1 MGKRKQ
7 GQRRDDSSS
16 MSSDAKRRRETSR
29 PSDGTPWEVFRDAVI
44 QLKDAIQVKMSTE
57 EIFKRKFQKL
67 KEKRKKDKFKHKEEL
82 RILKE
87 NFRILRQGHEDLK
100 LKIQEMRKEG
110 CAEVDQYKA
119 SPSQR
124 SQLIQST
131 RFRLVIE
138 NSVSRTIY
146 KNETVETEDGG
157 GHIKVAMYDG
167 GNPIAP
173 DHPLASVKVDLV
185 VIEGRFNEPKRD
197 SWSKEDF
204 GKSMIT
210 PREGMTR
217 LVKNGTFDL
226 IGGNRDHPGA
236 IIMDNSQKKEVK
248 LGVMI
253 AVHTEERVLEGVS
266 NPFKVQEAKT
276 KSSKKKGIKLSPP
289 VQTQNLVQP
298 TSTHITQHDRGKQKK
313 LPTNDA
319 AENNQ
324 LNYPSATVPLTIEG
338 NGQNLNVNGQ
348 QIPAQ
353 ILGQPTSAYSIQ
365 HGQVYSWAPPSTQN
379 QLCLRPPLPP
389 TEWMIADE
397 SSLACGQDQ
406 YTSFSHGSSEFA
418 YQNPRAYASLT
429 DTQLT
434 FSSEDVSYLNAQTQ
448 LQETYGSFRCGQVLL
463 QWDKP
468 HVELTER
475 WNFFDQLMPLYNTKP
490 RFYRESFPSTSLMD
504 KAHKFLA
511 SISSG
516 DSVWNMITSVTSQAM
531 KTHQRRGVLTRS
543 IEPYDS
549 DQEPPCKKR
558 RNAKYVLRFV
568 NRVCNDYYTYEQIKS
583 DDGTFLKVALYDE
596 NNLVVTSGPLSSAC
610 VEVVLLHGD
619 FNSEGQD
626 YWTSEEFST
635 CLVHPQS
642 AKEPSTLGGD
652 RILALNDGEA
662 DLGNVNFQTSSFH
675 ARTGKFKMGVVITKN
690 VREESVQEGT
700 TRPFLVR
707 VRLGEEP
714 NCDRIT
720 SLEALLRVRTKLP
733 NQVCG
738 ALERDPKENVS
749 ASSVLHDQSLQE
761 ISVLGTS
768 TATEQPPEPWKGV
781 ELTAPSALLK
791 ERKSAEDINH
801 SAHDRSMATAAGVG
815 GGGDSDGRPMSER
828 ARLAHV
834 PQQEPGLNCP
844 RCDSTNTKFC
854 YFNNYNLAQPRH
866 FCHACRRYW
875 TRGGTLRSVR
885 GYRRHTKLSDKP
897 KDTATRAAAMEGI
910 ELPNEVVNEVA
921 VQEDHKPK
929 AMATRAAAM
938 EGIELPKEVAI
949 QEDHKPKVMATRAAA
964 MEGIELPN
972 KVAVEED
979 HKPKAMASR
988 DAAMEGIE
996 LPNEVAVQEDHKPK
1010 AMAARAAAM
1019 EGIELPNEVA
1029 VEEDHKPKV
1038 MASRAAAMEGIE
1050 LPNEVAIQEDHKPKA
1065 MATRAAAMKGIEL
1078 PNEVTVQEDPKDED
1092 DSKEKG
1098 KKPSPP
1104 IPTRNLVQPTSTYV
1118 TEHDKAAKSRGV
1130 GAGNKSA
1137 RARRK

>member
-16 MSSDAKRRRETSR
+16 ISSDAKRRRSGHGETSR
-29 PSDGTPWEVFRDAVI
+29 PNDGTPWEVFRDAVI
-44 QLKDAIQVKMSTE
+44 QLKDVIQVKLSTE

-204 GKSMIT
+204 GKSIIT

-226 IGGNRDHPGA
+226 IGGSRDHPGA

-276 KSSKKKGIKLSPP
+276 KS
-289 VQTQNLVQP
+289 ND
-298 TSTHITQHDRGKQKK
+298 HGKQKK

-324 LNYPSATVPLTIEG
+324 LNYPSATVPLIIEG
-338 NGQNLNVNGQ
+338 NGQNLNGNGQKSCQ

-353 ILGQPTSAYSIQ
+353 MLGQPTRAYSIQ

-397 SSLACGQDQ
+397 SLLARGQDQ
-406 YTSFSHGSSEFA
+406 YTSFSNGSSELA
-418 YQNPRAYASLT
+418 YQNPTAYASLN
-429 DTQLT
+429 DTQVTVIWIELT
-434 FSSEDVSYLNAQTQ
+434 FISEDVHYLNAQTQ
-448 LQETYGSFRCGQVLL
+448 MQETYGSFRCGQVLL

-468 HVELTER
+468 HVEFTER

-504 KAHKFLA
+504 KAHKILA

-516 DSVWNMITSVTSQAM
+516 DSVWKMITSVTSQAM
-531 KTHQRRGVLTRS
+531 KTHQRRGILTRS

-568 NRVCNDYYTYEQIKS
+568 NRVCNDYYTCEQIKS

-642 AKEPSTLGGD
+642 AKESSALGGD

-662 DLGNVNFQTSSFH
+662 NLGNVNFQTSSFH
-675 ARTGKFKMGVVITKN
+675 ARTGKFKMGVVLTRN
-690 VREESVQEGT
+690 VREESVQEGI

-707 VRLGEEP
+707 VRLGEEL

-720 SLEALLRVRTKLP
+720 SLEASLRVRTKLP

-738 ALERDPKENVS
+738 ALERDPKENVG
-749 ASSVLHDQSLQE
+749 ASSVLHDHSLQE
-761 ISVLGTS
+761 ISVLGASTTS
-768 TATEQPPEPWKGV
+768 DRPPEPWQGV
-781 ELTAPSALLK
+781 ELSAPSALLK
-791 ERKSAEDINH
+791 ERKSAEDVNH
-801 SAHDRSMATAAGVG
+801 PAQDRSMATAAG
-815 GGGDSDGRPMSER
+815 GGGDGDGRPNRPMSEQ
-828 ARLAHV
+828 ARLARI
-834 PQQEPGLNCP
+834 PQPDPELKCP

-854 YFNNYNLAQPRH
+854 YFNNYSLTQPRH

-875 TRGGTLRSVR
+875 TRGGALRSVPIGR
-885 GYRRHTKLSDKP
+885 GYRRHTKRSD
-897 KDTATRAAAMEGI
+897 
-910 ELPNEVVNEVA
+910 
-921 VQEDHKPK
+921 KPK
-929 AMATRAAAM
+929 AMATRA
-938 EGIELPKEVAI
+938 
-949 QEDHKPKVMATRAAA
+949 
-964 MEGIELPN
+964 
-972 KVAVEED
+972 
-979 HKPKAMASR
+979 S
-988 DAAMEGIE
+988 AMEGIE

-1010 AMAARAAAM
+1010 AMAT
-1019 EGIELPNEVA
+1019 
-1029 VEEDHKPKV
+1029 
-1038 MASRAAAMEGIE
+1038 RAAAMEGIE

-1065 MATRAAAMKGIEL
+1065 MATRAAAIEGIEL
-1078 PNEVTVQEDPKDED
+1078 PNEVAIQEDHKPKAMAT
-1092 DSKEKG
+1092 KAAAIKAV
-1098 KKPSPP
+1098 
-1104 IPTRNLVQPTSTYV
+1104 PTRNLVQPTSTYV
-1118 TEHDKAAKSRGV
+1118 TEHGKG
-1130 GAGNKSA
+1130 
-1137 RARRK
+1137 